1 MSQYL
6 NWENEMM
13 NVLWW
18 LRTYV

>member
-6 NWENEMM
+6 NWEIEMM